1 MNDLNMHPPETNS
14 MTTED
19 VVQYLRAH
27 PDFLSE
33 HSELLGVLTVPH
45 PRHGNAISLTE
56 RQLQVLRGKIRQLEQ
71 KLAELI
77 RFGEQNDVIGE
88 KVHRLATSLLVAEG
102 YDSKRRAL
110 FASMQEDF
118 AVPHAALRIWDVPG
132 QQEGEEFQPVSEGV
146 RTFAEAMSRPY
157 CGAPTNIEVLDWFGE
172 MASHIRSVALAPLH
186 RGNRV
191 AGLLA
196 LGSEEAE
203 RFYSEMGTLYLE
215 RIGALV
221 SAALLGETS

>member
-1 MNDLNMHPPETNS
+1 MNDSNIHPPEANS
-14 MTTED
+14 MTAED
-19 VVQYLRAH
+19 VAQYLQAH

-33 HSELLGVLTVPH
+33 YSELLGVLTVPH
-45 PRHGNAISLTE
+45 PRHGHAISLTE
-56 RQLQVLRGKIRQLEQ
+56 RQLHTLRGKIRQLEQ
-71 KLAELI
+71 RLAELI
-77 RFGEQNDVIGE
+77 QFGEQNDVIGE
-88 KVHRLATSLLVAEG
+88 KVHRLAASLLVAEG

-110 FASMQEDF
+110 FSSMQDDF
-118 AVPHAALRIWDVPG
+118 AVPHVALRIWDAPV
-132 QQEGEEFQPVSEGV
+132 QRKGEEFQPVSEGA

-157 CGAPTNIEVLDWFGE
+157 CGAPTNIETLDWLGE

-191 AGLLA
+191 AGLLV
-196 LGSEEAE
+196 LGSEEIE

-221 SAALLGETS
+221 SAALLGEAP

>member
-1 MNDLNMHPPETNS
+1 MHDLNMHSPETDL

-45 PRHGNAISLTE
+45 PRHGQAISLTE

-110 FASMQEDF
+110 FSSMQGDF
-118 AVPHAALRIWDVPG
+118 AVPHVALRIWDAPEER
-132 QQEGEEFQPVSEGV
+132 EGEEFQPVSEGV
-146 RTFAEAMSRPY
+146 QTFAEAMSRPY
-157 CGAPTNIEVLDWFGE
+157 CGAPTNTLDWFGE
-172 MASHIRSVALAPLH
+172 MASHIRSVALAPLR

-196 LGSEEAE
+196 LGSEETE

-215 RIGALV
+215 RIGALA
-221 SAALLGETS
+221 SAALLGEPT

>member
-1 MNDLNMHPPETNS
+1 

-45 PRHGNAISLTE
+45 PRHGHAISLTE
-56 RQLQVLRGKIRQLEQ
+56 RQLHVLRGKIRQLEQ

-77 RFGEQNDVIGE
+77 RFGEQNDEISE
-88 KVHRLATSLLVAEG
+88 KVHRLATSLLVADG
-102 YDSKRRAL
+102 YDGKCRAL
-110 FASMQEDF
+110 FASMQDDF
-118 AVPHAALRIWDVPG
+118 TVPHVALRIWDDPAER
-132 QQEGEEFQPVSEGV
+132 EGEEFQPVSEEV
-146 RTFAEAMSRPY
+146 RAFVEGMSRPY
-157 CGAPTNIEVLDWFGE
+157 CGAAANIEILDWFGE
-172 MASHIRSVALAPLH
+172 MAPHIRSVALTPLR

-191 AGLLA
+191 AGLFA
-196 LGSEEAE
+196 LGSIEAE

-215 RIGALV
+215 RIGALA
-221 SAALLGETS
+221 SAALLLEETF

>member
-1 MNDLNMHPPETNS
+1 

-19 VVQYLRAH
+19 VVQYLRSH

-45 PRHGNAISLTE
+45 PRHGHAISLTE
-56 RQLQVLRGKIRQLEQ
+56 RQLQVLRSKIRQLEQ

-77 RFGEQNDVIGE
+77 RFGEQNDEISE
-88 KVHRLATSLLVAEG
+88 KVHRLATSLLVADG
-102 YDSKRRAL
+102 YDGKRRAL
-110 FASMQEDF
+110 FASMQDDF
-118 AVPHAALRIWDVPG
+118 AVPHVALRIWDASAEL
-132 QQEGEEFQPVSEGV
+132 EGEEFQPTGEDV
-146 RTFAEAMSRPY
+146 RAFADRMSRPY
-157 CGAPTNIEVLDWFGE
+157 CGAPTNIEALAWFGE
-172 MASHIRSVALAPLH
+172 MAPHIRSVALTPLR

-191 AGLLA
+191 VGLFV
-196 LGSEEAE
+196 LGSEEPE

-221 SAALLGETS
+221 SAALLAEIL

>member
-1 MNDLNMHPPETNS
+1 MNDLNMHPLETNA

-19 VVQYLRAH
+19 VVQYLQTH

-56 RQLQVLRGKIRQLEQ
+56 RQLQILRGKIRQLEQ

-77 RFGEQNDVIGE
+77 QFGEQNDVIGE

-110 FASMQEDF
+110 FSSMQDDF
-118 AVPHAALRIWDVPG
+118 AVPHVALRIWDAP
-132 QQEGEEFQPVSEGV
+132 EKRKGEEFQPVSEDM
-146 RTFAEAMSRPY
+146 RAFAEGMSHPY
-157 CGAPTNIEVLDWFGE
+157 CGVPTNIEALDWFGE
-172 MASHIRSVALAPLH
+172 MSSHIRSVAFVPLR
-186 RGNRV
+186 RGNRIV
-191 AGLLA
+191 GLFA

-203 RFYSEMGTLYLE
+203 RFYGEMGTLYLE
-215 RIGALV
+215 RIGALIA
-221 SAALLGETS
+221 AALFGEPS

>member
-1 MNDLNMHPPETNS
+1 

-45 PRHGNAISLTE
+45 PRHGHAISLTE
-56 RQLQVLRGKIRQLEQ
+56 RQLHILRGKIRQLEQ
-71 KLAELI
+71 RLAELI

-110 FASMQEDF
+110 FSSMQEDF
-118 AVPHAALRIWDVPG
+118 AVPHVALRIWDAPG
-132 QQEGEEFQPVSEGV
+132 QREGEEFQPVIESV
-146 RTFAEAMSRPY
+146 RAFAEAMSRPY
-157 CGAPTNIEVLDWFGE
+157 CGASANIEALDWFGE
-172 MASHIRSVALAPLH
+172 MASHIRSVALAPL
-186 RGNRV
+186 RRENRV

-203 RFYSEMGTLYLE
+203 RFYSDMGTLYLE
-215 RIGALV
+215 RIGALA
-221 SAALLGETS
+221 SAALLSEPS